1 MSGTPFRKVKLSCSC
16 EDGKP
21 LFRRMR
27 LMELNLTCLP
37 VKPSVFGDLALA
49 GK

>member
-1 MSGTPFRKVKLSCSC
+1 MSGTPFRKVKLS
-16 EDGKP
+16 GKP